1 MKNKTRLNN
10 NVFNYEATPL
20 FTREYASD
28 IILFNTFSTLQN
40 NTPIW
45 IPATGKRIFLTAI
58 QASSLAAL
66 IVTLGRASNAPF
78 LSVNLTTSF
87 ATYSESFSSP
97 IKFAANEIISLSTNT
112 AGTINITLLGY
123 EA

>member
-1 MKNKTRLNN
+1 MKNKNRLNN

-28 IILFNTFSTLQN
+28 IILYNTFSTLQN

-66 IVTLGRASNAPF
+66 IVKLSRASNATF

-97 IKFAANEIISLSTNT
+97 IKFAPNEIISLSTNT